1 MTTKKPARPSVARSK
16 GAQVKKAAPQAGT
29 VRVAAIQMA
38 SGPNVPANLSEAE
51 QLIELAVEA
60 GARLVVL
67 PEFFCLMALKDA
79 EVVKAREADG
89 HGPIQ
94 TFLARMAKKHKIWL
108 IGGSIPLE
116 AAWSSSTAHSAASGC
131 RSATTCA
138 FPSCTAPCPTSTSS
152 WCRRHSL
159 PPPGARISRP

>member
-1 MTTKKPARPSVARSK
+1 
-16 GAQVKKAAPQAGT
+16 

-116 AAWSSSTAHSAASGC
+116 AGVANKVRNLVT
-131 RSATTCA
+131 SATRK
-138 FPSCTAPCPTSTSS
+138 PS
-152 WCRRHSL
+152 
-159 PPPGARISRP
+159 